1 MSYQD
6 VDKEIAHL
14 ERIFGLISTQDRIPL
29 SYWHNRLRMFHW
41 SSLMP
46 TQRAR
51 VARLEATLRAIEKSA
66 AEAVDTEPALGVAG
80 TRS

>member
-1 MSYQD
+1 MSYQN
-6 VDKEIAHL
+6 VDQEIAHL
-14 ERIFGLISTQDRIPL
+14 EHVFGLISAQDRIPL
-29 SYWHNRLRMFHW
+29 SYWRNRLRMFDQ

-66 AEAVDTEPALGVAG
+66 SQTARAEPVLRTAG